1 MSARTAFKLIWSMA
15 LAAGSIGGCE
25 CSRDVAVNED
35 TQIDR
40 PPIAVENPE
49 EPRPAVSFAPECR
62 QKDATLNKFIQDAL
76 TICHRG
82 DYDAFRQLFGTAYE
96 PTSESDFKRV
106 WSNVAEIAIRQV
118 HADDKQD
125 PPRYYV
131 VFAKVRLRKADK
143 KDRRERDIHI
153 MVFQEGEQWRLGAAP
168 SEVIDSIRA
177 RASQPAS
184 QPASNPAAEAFAQ

>member
-1 MSARTAFKLIWSMA
+1 MA

-25 CSRDVAVNED
+25 CSRDVAVNPD
-35 TQIDR
+35 TQIDL
-40 PPIAVENPE
+40 PPIAEEYPE
-49 EPRPAVSFAPECR
+49 VPRPAVSFPPECR

-96 PTSESDFKRV
+96 PTSELDFKDV
-106 WSNVAEIAIRQV
+106 WSNVADITVCQV
-118 HADDKQD
+118 HADKRD

-143 KDRRERDIHI
+143 KDRREREIPI
-153 MVFQEGEQWRLGAAP
+153 MVFQEGGRWRLGPAP
-168 SEVIDSIRA
+168 SEVIDRMRA
-177 RASQPAS
+177 AASQPATD
-184 QPASNPAAEAFAQ
+184 PAADAFAR